1 VPVFPSTLYCT
12 RADVESIASIEG
24 LALRLDDDQSGTE
37 SGTEAANL
45 TSYGIGWAA
54 AQVNFYLL
62 ATYAADQLALSPMV
76 NYWASCLATLFI
88 AKRRF
93 NPVPKSLAEEVGK
106 PTPVGLETGIFGLMA
121 AVKRGE
127 DSLADIYARVSQ
139 APALSNVVFD
149 NRYPLN
155 KLRIQ
160 RWISDR
166 TPRNVLPAIDYTSE
180 YYGDL

>member
-1 VPVFPSTLYCT
+1 VPVFPTTLYCT
-12 RADVESIASIEG
+12 RADVEAIASIEG
-24 LALRLDDDQSGTE
+24 VSLRLDDDQSGSDTGTE
-37 SGTEAANL
+37 STYL
-45 TSYGIGWAA
+45 TSYGIGWASG
-54 AQVNFYLL
+54 QVNFYLL

-88 AKRRF
+88 AKRRL

-121 AVKRGE
+121 SIKRND

-139 APALSNVVFD
+139 TPAASNMVFD
-149 NRYPLN
+149 NRYPVN
-155 KLRIQ
+155 KLRVQ